1 MSQYGEE
8 LNMQILQPLDLD
20 STAGILQLNGYLVP
34 LSEWSKAR
42 EGYKSNTD
50 RRAFVIMLCALIGL
64 AVACMEIWATSS
76 CPIRLPTYIHVLV
89 FLMSFGCS
97 RVVLFPSSRMEKI
110 IRPKPDSPS
119 RVLESEFDIHVV
131 GLEDTPLFDKTG
143 YRKILLQTDETHF
156 SPATLFVWE
165 ERSSIKEEGIWP
177 MTYIALFD
185 KDGKPIRPQKSEP
198 ASQKVVE
205 NSEK

>member
-50 RRAFVIMLCALIGL
+50 RRAFVIILCALIGL

-110 IRPKPDSPS
+110 IRPKPDSPAECWSPNSTSMWSDWKTLHCSTRPVTGKYCS
-119 RVLESEFDIHVV
+119 RPTKRISVPQPCLFGRSEAVSKKKVF
-131 GLEDTPLFDKTG
+131 GL
-143 YRKILLQTDETHF
+143 
-156 SPATLFVWE
+156 
-165 ERSSIKEEGIWP
+165 
-177 MTYIALFD
+177 
-185 KDGKPIRPQKSEP
+185 
-198 ASQKVVE
+198 
-205 NSEK
+205 

>member
-50 RRAFVIMLCALIGL
+50 RRAFVIILCALIGL

-110 IRPKPDSPS
+110 IGSVRP
-119 RVLESEFDIHVV
+119 RLTF
-131 GLEDTPLFDKTG
+131 
-143 YRKILLQTDETHF
+143 
-156 SPATLFVWE
+156 
-165 ERSSIKEEGIWP
+165 
-177 MTYIALFD
+177 
-185 KDGKPIRPQKSEP
+185 
-198 ASQKVVE
+198 
-205 NSEK
+205 